1 MAYQEIKNGRKHKTR
16 KEDQMIDRRKKIRR
30 DQLRPQIGKDVNFAD
45 KLTSQES
52 VLHMDR
58 NATSAKTRITGQVVV

>member
-1 MAYQEIKNGRKHKTR
+1 
-16 KEDQMIDRRKKIRR
+16 MIDRRKKIRR